1 MNEREVRELAAD
13 PAWFARHILGDKPW
27 WSTQIAIA
35 NAMTKTA
42 RPGRDQGL
50 PFIVED
56 LHCGPVHPLV
66 HNLFQRRR
74 RHRYRTRRAPG
85 QRSNVDGDS

>member
-42 RPGRDQGL
+42 RPGRD
-50 PFIVED
+50 
-56 LHCGPVHPLV
+56 
-66 HNLFQRRR
+66 
-74 RHRYRTRRAPG
+74 
-85 QRSNVDGDS
+85 